1 MIIGIANDHN
11 GVNWKNELV
20 TLLIQSGYKV
30 KNYGTDTEESVDYP
44 LYAFKIGEAINKK
57 EIDLGRL
64 TLDSQVLCIYDCG
77 MNTSI
82 PNRYG
87 ILDRDLLL
95 IE

>member
-1 MIIGIANDHN
+1 MTVQD
-11 GVNWKNELV
+11 
-20 TLLIQSGYKV
+20 
-30 KNYGTDTEESVDYP
+30 
-44 LYAFKIGEAINKK
+44 LYSILEK